1 MTRPVPD
8 RLISA
13 SVSFLIGAGDDADD
27 PPDMTLSAVIG
38 TATAAAPADN
48 RNISRRDQYDMM
60 THFRSRHS
68 VGGFARGVKMADAAR
83 LNTYFAQRG

>member
-1 MTRPVPD
+1 
-8 RLISA
+8 
-13 SVSFLIGAGDDADD
+13 
-27 PPDMTLSAVIG
+27 VIG

-48 RNISRRDQYDMM
+48 RNISRRNQYDMM

-68 VGGFARGVKMADAAR
+68 VGGFARGVKLADAAR